1 MSFNKV
7 LILSPHTDDAELGA
21 AGFISK
27 LIEEGKDIYWV
38 VFSTAEDSLPLG
50 MAPDTL
56 RKEFVGVTKDL
67 GLEDK
72 NYIIFDYKV
81 RNLDAHRQEVLET
94 LVKIRKEFKP
104 DLVIGPSLNDY
115 HQDHRVVCMEMIRA
129 FKTSSSILCYEL
141 PWNHVEFNAQ
151 YFVRLEKRH
160 VDKKIHLLSHYKS
173 QQIAQR
179 HYFNEGFIEG
189 LARVKGTQINAE
201 YAEAFDVIRMVH

>member
-1 MSFNKV
+1 MSFNNV

-27 LIEEGKDIYWV
+27 LIEEGKNIYWV
-38 VFSTAEDSLPLG
+38 VFSTAEDSLPEG

-56 RKEFVGVTKDL
+56 RKEFINVTKHLEL
-67 GLEDK
+67 GED
-72 NYIIFDYKV
+72 NYKIFNYKV

-104 DLVIGPSLNDY
+104 DLVLGPSLNDY

-141 PWNHVEFNAQ
+141 PWNHIEFNAQ
-151 YFVRLEKRH
+151 YFVKLEKRH
-160 VDKKIHLLSHYKS
+160 IEKKISLLNYYKS
-173 QQIAQR
+173 QQVAQR

-189 LARVKGTQINAE
+189 LARVKGTQINSE